1 MKKVA
6 MAVVA
11 ALAAACV
18 LAQDAPATRGPRRQ
32 HGERNGERRAHFD
45 RMPPPMMMHGS
56 GAMVLRMLSSKAALE
71 RIGVTDEAQSQK
83 IIDAIKPLRE
93 ECDKLEDKIR
103 ELSREQLQSLR
114 ELLKDKAAD
123 PKAAMDKVGELEK
136 LRAEQ
141 GRLSVKAVLVLRDN
155 LTPEQAEK
163 AGEMISGRGR
173 GMRPGGMGPGGER
186 RRPRPNDGERRRT
199 PPPAAEKPAADK

>member
-18 LAQDAPATRGPRRQ
+18 IAQDAPRGPRRQ
-32 HGERNGERRAHFD
+32 HGERNGERRTHFD

-56 GAMVLRMLSSKAALE
+56 GAFVMRMLSSKPVLE

-93 ECDKLEDKIR
+93 ESDKLEGKIR
-103 ELSREQLQSLR
+103 ELSREQSQSLR
-114 ELLKDKAAD
+114 GLLKDKAAD

-141 GRLSVKAVLVLRDN
+141 GRLAVKAVLVLRDN

-163 AGEMISGRGR
+163 AGEMISGRG
-173 GMRPGGMGPGGER
+173 MGPGGGL
-186 RRPRPNDGERRRT
+186 RRPRPHGGERRRT
-199 PPPAAEKPAADK
+199 PPPAAEQPAPETPPADK